1 MYRKSD
7 YNTLAAVSR
16 LHKMQ
21 NSVLSQKFFFY
32 LIASIVIL
40 VILIAQIF
48 IYRPISREQ

>member
-21 NSVLSQKFFFY
+21 NSVLSQKIFY